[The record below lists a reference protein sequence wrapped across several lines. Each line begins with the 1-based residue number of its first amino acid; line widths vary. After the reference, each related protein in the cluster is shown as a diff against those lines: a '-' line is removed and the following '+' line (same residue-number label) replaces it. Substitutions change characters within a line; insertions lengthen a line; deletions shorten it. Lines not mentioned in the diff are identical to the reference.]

1 MTFKRPRHLGIIIS
15 AVLIVGLIIYALLP
29 SAVEVEVATV
39 RRTDLR
45 GEIEAEARIRF
56 KDRYV
61 LSLPSTATLV
71 RVTFDPGDTVKMGDI
86 LATYYPP
93 TLDARQRDELQAR
106 AQAAGAAIAEAGS
119 RIAAMEPIVE
129 QARRK
134 QRRMLVLFERG
145 AVSSEQSEMA
155 TDATQQLQRELEA
168 ARSRLALIVHERDAA
183 LAAVRAPTGSVM
195 TLNAPTSG
203 VILRRYEQQE
213 RLLPAGSPVIEV
225 GRTGTVEVVAD
236 VISTDAVNIKPGM
249 VAVVEGWGKDV
260 TLPATVLR
268 VEPAARTTVSALGI
282 EEQRVDVI
290 LRLDT
295 AEPTL
300 GDNYKVDVRI
310 MRWRNPAAVTVPL
323 SALIRD
329 RGAWK
334 VYVER
339 NGRATMQSVT
349 IGRRT
354 TLQAEVLSGLSPN
367 DRVITHPPEALRD
380 GATVSVSRVD

>member
-1 MTFKRPRHLGIIIS
+1 MTFKRPRHLGIIIA
-15 AVLIVGLIIYALLP
+15 AVVIVGIIIYALLP
-29 SAVEVEVATV
+29 APIEVEVATV
-39 RRTDLR
+39 RRMDLR
-45 GEIEAEARIRF
+45 GEIEAEARIRC

-71 RVTFDPGDTVKMGDI
+71 RVVFEPGDTVTAGDV
-86 LATYYPP
+86 LATFYPP
-93 TLDARQRDELQAR
+93 TLDVRQRDELRAR
-106 AQAAGAAIAEAGS
+106 AQAAGAAIAEASS

-134 QRRMLVLFERG
+134 QRRMLVLFDRG

-155 TDATQQLQRELEA
+155 TDATQQLERELEA
-168 ARSRLALIVHERDAA
+168 ARSRLVLIAHERDAA
-183 LAAVRAPTGSVM
+183 LAAARAPTGSVM
-195 TLNAPTSG
+195 TLRAPTSG
-203 VILRRYEQQE
+203 VILRRYEEQE
-213 RLLPAGSPVIEV
+213 RLLPAGTPVIEV
-225 GRTGTVEVVAD
+225 SRLGCVEVVVD

-249 VAVVEGWGKDV
+249 VAVVEGWGKDIP
-260 TLPATVLR
+260 LPATVLR
-268 VEPAARTTVSALGI
+268 VEPAARTKVSALGV

-295 AEPTL
+295 VEPTL
-300 GDNYKVDVRI
+300 GDNYKVDARI
-310 MRWRNPAAVTVPL
+310 IRWRNPSALTVPQ
-323 SALIRD
+323 SALMRD
-329 RGAWK
+329 HGAWK

-339 NGRATMQSVT
+339 DGRATARNVT

-354 TLQAEVLSGLSPN
+354 TLQAEVLAGLAPN

>member
-1 MTFKRPRHLGIIIS
+1 MAFKRPRHLGIIIT
-15 AVLIVGLIIYALLP
+15 AVLIVGIIIYALLP
-29 SAVEVEVATV
+29 AAVEVEVATV
-39 RRTDLR
+39 RRMDLR
-45 GEIEAEARIRF
+45 GEIEAEARIRC

-61 LSLPSTATLV
+61 LSLPTTATLV
-71 RVTFDPGDTVKMGDI
+71 RVTLDPGDTVRVGDI

-93 TLDARQRDELQAR
+93 TLDVRQRNELQAR
-106 AQAAGAAIAEAGS
+106 AQAAGAAIAEATS

-134 QRRMLVLFERG
+134 QRRMQALFGRG
-145 AVSSEQSEMA
+145 AVSSEQAEMA
-155 TDATQQLQRELEA
+155 TDATQQLQRELDA

-183 LAAVRAPTGSVM
+183 LAAVSAPTGSVR

-213 RLLPAGSPVIEV
+213 RLLPAGSPVMEV
-225 GRTGTVEVVAD
+225 GRAGTVEVVAD

-268 VEPAARTTVSALGI
+268 VEPAARTKVSALGI

-295 AEPTL
+295 AESSL

-310 MRWRNPAAVTVPL
+310 MRWRNPSAVTVPL

-329 RGAWK
+329 HGAWK

-339 NGRATMQSVT
+339 NGRVTERSVT
-349 IGRRT
+349 IGRHT
-354 TLQAEVLSGLSPN
+354 TLQAEVLSGLAPA
-367 DRVITHPPEALRD
+367 DRVITHPPESLRD
-380 GATVSVSRVD
+380 GAAVSVSRVD